1 VHSVA
6 GKLTIEDLLDLRS
19 VSDVD
24 VSRDGRR
31 IAFVVRPS
39 SYEKGTVPEGSI
51 WVSDAGGDPRQV
63 TRGPGSDSLPSW
75 SPDGGMLA
83 FASDRDHAGLLSP
96 YLLDF
101 TGEARPL
108 GDVNGSVEAIR
119 WSADG
124 SALLVLAADPGS
136 DRAGGQSATKIEAKD
151 AEPPDPVVRRPN
163 QSWRRLWRI
172 ERESGETTEVSP
184 EGVNVWEFD
193 WTGEGDAVAVVT
205 NDPSE
210 SAWYD
215 ARVAVLDLGRRESR
229 DVYAAEWQLQSPVMS
244 PDRSQVAFV
253 EGFNSDRTV
262 IAGTITVVGAGGGAA
277 TEVAPQ
283 LDVVA
288 LRWCGND
295 RLAYVGVRGLETM
308 CGTVALDGTVAEA
321 WSGRATLG
329 ATHRMAFACSADGRV
344 IAAPKEAPNEPVE
357 VAVLEAGSGGWRSLT
372 AFNAALAGRATSS
385 VDRFA
390 WSTDNGEETEGLLVL
405 PRERGTEP
413 LPLVVI
419 VHGGPTNAW
428 TFNFS
433 YGYLHMGL
441 LLAEQGYAVLLPNT
455 RGSSGRG
462 QEFARSNLGDMGGGD
477 LRDILAAIDAL
488 AEAGT
493 VDRERVGVT
502 GGSYGGF
509 MSTWAP
515 TQTDAFAAAVPFAIT
530 SNWLSFH
537 NTTNIGRFDELYLQ
551 SDPYDVNGGYFTRSP
566 VMFARNCHTPMLIL
580 HGQLDLCCPVG
591 QAQEMYQALVDAGC
605 ETELV
610 VYSRGG
616 HGWAERGYLID
627 SWERSKDWF
636 DRYLRVPA
644 AVA

>member
-1 VHSVA
+1 
-6 GKLTIEDLLDLRS
+6 
-19 VSDVD
+19 
-24 VSRDGRR
+24 
-31 IAFVVRPS
+31 
-39 SYEKGTVPEGSI
+39 
-51 WVSDAGGDPRQV
+51 
-63 TRGPGSDSLPSW
+63 
-75 SPDGGMLA
+75 
-83 FASDRDHAGLLSP
+83 
-96 YLLDF
+96 
-101 TGEARPL
+101 
-108 GDVNGSVEAIR
+108 
-119 WSADG
+119 
-124 SALLVLAADPGS
+124 
-136 DRAGGQSATKIEAKD
+136 
-151 AEPPDPVVRRPN
+151 
-163 QSWRRLWRI
+163 
-172 ERESGETTEVSP
+172 
-184 EGVNVWEFD
+184 
-193 WTGEGDAVAVVT
+193 
-205 NDPSE
+205 
-210 SAWYD
+210 
-215 ARVAVLDLGRRESR
+215 
-229 DVYAAEWQLQSPVMS
+229 
-244 PDRSQVAFV
+244 
-253 EGFNSDRTV
+253 
-262 IAGTITVVGAGGGAA
+262 
-277 TEVAPQ
+277 
-283 LDVVA
+283 
-288 LRWCGND
+288 
-295 RLAYVGVRGLETM
+295 
-308 CGTVALDGTVAEA
+308 
-321 WSGRATLG
+321 
-329 ATHRMAFACSADGRV
+329 
-344 IAAPKEAPNEPVE
+344 
-357 VAVLEAGSGGWRSLT
+357 VLEAGSGGWRSLT

>member
-1 VHSVA
+1 MLRDEGVHPVA

-51 WVSDAGGDPRQV
+51 WVSDGGGDPRQV

-75 SPDGGMLA
+75 SPDGSMLA

-124 SALLVLAADPGS
+124 SALVVLAADPGS

-172 ERESGETTEVSP
+172 ERSSGETTEVSP

-193 WTGEGDAVAVVT
+193 WTGEGDAVAVIT

-262 IAGTITVVGAGGGAA
+262 IAGTIMVVGAGGGAA

-288 LRWCGND
+288 LRWCGDD

-321 WSGRATLG
+321 WGGRATLG

-372 AFNAALAGRATSS
+372 SFNSDLAGRATST

-390 WSTDNGEETEGLLVL
+390 WATDNGEETEGLLVL
-405 PRERGTEP
+405 PHDRGDEP

-419 VHGGPTNAW
+419 VHGGPDQR
-428 TFNFS
+428 
-433 YGYLHMGL
+433 LDVQL
-441 LLAEQGYAVLLPNT
+441 LVRLPAH
-455 RGSSGRG
+455 G
-462 QEFARSNLGDMGGGD
+462 
-477 LRDILAAIDAL
+477 
-488 AEAGT
+488 
-493 VDRERVGVT
+493 
-502 GGSYGGF
+502 
-509 MSTWAP
+509 
-515 TQTDAFAAAVPFAIT
+515 AAA
-530 SNWLSFH
+530 
-537 NTTNIGRFDELYLQ
+537 GRE
-551 SDPYDVNGGYFTRSP
+551 
-566 VMFARNCHTPMLIL
+566 C
-580 HGQLDLCCPVG
+580 
-591 QAQEMYQALVDAGC
+591 
-605 ETELV
+605 
-610 VYSRGG
+610 
-616 HGWAERGYLID
+616 
-627 SWERSKDWF
+627 
-636 DRYLRVPA
+636 
-644 AVA
+644 